1 MDAHKNLNET
11 IHFLSRVDLFK
22 DLSSEHLAELA
33 RASNLRSLPKG
44 AVLFFQDDPAEAV
57 YVVRSGSVMIILSNP
72 DGRELVIGEART
84 GEAFGELAL
93 IAGGER
99 SMNAVTNERC
109 ELLVIP
115 GATFLKMMETE
126 PVLMRCLLKITAE
139 RLYRSAER
147 EAALAFLDAPAR
159 LARVL
164 HQIDLQDPERGYL
177 TVSQEE
183 LARRT
188 GLTRQ
193 TVAKCLG
200 RWRRQGWLLT
210 GRGRVVLLDHAALEK
225 IELQLPG

>member
-1 MDAHKNLNET
+1 MDAKNSQNEL
-11 IHFLSRVDLFK
+11 IQFLSQVDMFQNLPV
-22 DLSSEHLAELA
+22 ERLAELVKSS
-33 RASNLRSLPKG
+33 RQHNLPKG

-57 YVVRSGSVMIILSNP
+57 YVVRSGSVTIVLTNP
-72 DGRELVIGEART
+72 DGRELVIGELRT

-99 SMNAVTNERC
+99 SMNAMIHERC
-109 ELLVIP
+109 ELLAIP
-115 GATFLKMMETE
+115 SAVFLHMMNIE
-126 PVLMRCLLKITAE
+126 PVLMHNLLKITAE
-139 RLYRSAER
+139 RLYSSAER

-159 LARVL
+159 LARTL
-164 HQIDLQDPERGYL
+164 RHLDHQDPTKGFL

-200 RWRRQGWLLT
+200 RWRRQGWLIT
-210 GRGRVVLLDHAALEK
+210 GRGRIVLLNHAALEK
-225 IELQLPG
+225 IELQTPA